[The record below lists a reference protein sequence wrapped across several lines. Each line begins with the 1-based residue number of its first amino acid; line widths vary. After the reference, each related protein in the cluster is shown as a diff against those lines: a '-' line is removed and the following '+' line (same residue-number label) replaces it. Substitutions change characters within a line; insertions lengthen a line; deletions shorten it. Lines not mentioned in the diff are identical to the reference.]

1 MDCVKNNGIKCGTM
15 ASQPYIEVT
24 VWTKESEA
32 SWLLGGRQCRRLYDS
47 TNAACSAAG
56 PTKNES
62 SSAPLQFQ
70 EWERWDRMRFT
81 HHCVLHT
88 TSPTLKPFKFC
99 FTQTTQFGKE
109 KWSYC
114 QTIYIQNSF
123 VTAILKSLPQLRFMN
138 QTLCGPNL

>member
-1 MDCVKNNGIKCGTM
+1 MK
-15 ASQPYIEVT
+15 SQPYIEVH

-32 SWLLGGRQCRRLYDS
+32 PWLFWGRQCRRLYDS
-47 TNAACSAAG
+47 TNAACSA
-56 PTKNES
+56 KNDS

-88 TSPTLKPFKFC
+88 TSPTLKPFEFR
-99 FTQTTQFGKE
+99 FTQTTQFGEK

-114 QTIYIQNSF
+114 QDHLHTNFFCNCYFEISS
-123 VTAILKSLPQLRFMN
+123 TATFYESNIMWSKLVKVGNDSH
-138 QTLCGPNL
+138 